1 MDSATEEMEEIEA
14 AAEAIVAK
22 AQEQKAD
29 IDKEIQQK
37 QDAFDAKLMADTKA
51 QIDKLHEDG
60 TDQMNRAVE
69 SISAKSAQ
77 HVADLKVEYAQNH
90 TEYAQEILKNI
101 LES

>member
-1 MDSATEEMEEIEA
+1 MESAVNELEEIEEA
-14 AAEAIVAK
+14 AQAIVAK

-37 QDAFDAKLMADTKA
+37 QDEYDAKLEADTKA
-51 QIDKLHEDG
+51 QIDKIHQDG

-69 SISAKSAQ
+69 SISAKGAQ
-77 HVADLKVEYAQNH
+77 HLADLKVEYAQHH

-101 LES
+101 LEG